1 MALKHAIQAILFDGK
16 GQGKILPAEEINFT
30 PAEEENSF
38 LWIHIDYNTEEGKN
52 LLVVRQIDR
61 VVKNNLIDEDTRPRF
76 FHLQEGL
83 FLSLRAV
90 NLNPG
95 SDPDDMIGIRI
106 WITPQLII
114 SSNSRPLFSLQDIVE
129 LTGEGRGPTTPA
141 SFINLLIERLA
152 VRAENV
158 IEQLDVSFEELEDL
172 LLDQHSYD
180 LRSSLS
186 ELRRQAIRLRRY
198 FAPQR
203 ETLQQLL
210 AEPPEWYSKRDKVHL
225 RENVNKF
232 KRYLE
237 ELDYLVDRAIVAQ
250 EELNGSYSEMLNKR
264 MYTLSLVATLFM
276 PLGFLTGL
284 LGINVGGIPWAEN
297 PYGFLFICITISA
310 LAGLIS
316 FFLHHKK
323 WF

>member
-1 MALKHAIQAILFDGK
+1 MTLRHPIQAILFDGK
-16 GQGKILPAEEINFT
+16 GNGTALSADKIDVT
-30 PAEEENSF
+30 PPKDDGSF
-38 LWIHIDYNTEEGKN
+38 LWIHIDYSTEAGKK
-52 LLVVRQIDR
+52 LLHSLELDQVI
-61 VVKNNLIDEDTRPRF
+61 KNNLTDEDTRPRF
-76 FHLQEGL
+76 FHMQEGL
-83 FLSLRAV
+83 YLSLRAV

-95 SDPDDMIGIRI
+95 SNPDDMIGIRI
-106 WITPQLII
+106 WSTPQLII
-114 SSNSRPLFSLQDIVE
+114 SSNSRTLLSLQDIVQYAA
-129 LTGEGRGPTTPA
+129 EGRGPGSVS

-152 VRAENV
+152 SRAETV
-158 IEQLDVSFEELEDL
+158 IEQLDDSFEELEDQL
-172 LLDQHSYD
+172 LEQLFED
-180 LRSSLS
+180 LRSNLS

-210 AEPPEWYSKRDKVHL
+210 TEPPPWYSKKDKVHL
-225 RENVNKF
+225 RENLNKF

-250 EELNGSYSEMLNKR
+250 EELIGNYSEMLNKR

-284 LGINVGGIPWAEN
+284 LGINVQGIPWAES
-297 PYGFLFICITISA
+297 PYAFPVICLGLSA
-310 LAGLIS
+310 LAGGIT
-316 FFLHHKK
+316 FFLHRRK

>member
-16 GQGKILPAEEINFT
+16 GQGKILPAKEINFT

-38 LWIHIDYNTEEGKN
+38 LWIHIDYSTEEGKN
-52 LLVVRQIDR
+52 LLVERQIDR

-129 LTGEGRGPTTPA
+129 QTGEGRGPATPA

-210 AEPPEWYSKRDKVHL
+210 IEPPEWYSKRDKVHL